1 MYVAVNEKGEV
12 KKELKGNWWGEE
24 RRREEHDYIMY
35 MYICTYCCKKKSEG
49 FNFHMH
55 LRHATVF
62 VLYVHKSKIGKK
74 GVKK

>member
-35 MYICTYCCKKKSEG
+35 MYICTYCCKKNPRG
-49 FNFHMH
+49 LTFICIYGM
-55 LRHATVF
+55 LQY
-62 VLYVHKSKIGKK
+62 LYCMYMKARLERRG
-74 GVKK
+74 